1 MIPVRKEYASYVQ
14 LESNRDAPQYLLIPT
29 YCILLSSLVPISIF
43 IPSTPKLI
51 HNKQLI

>member
-29 YCILLSSLVPISIF
+29 VLHPVVFPSSYIDIYPIYS
-43 IPSTPKLI
+43 
-51 HNKQLI
+51 